1 MPFPSISALT
11 PPDSN
16 GKGSF
21 VNGVFHGNGTLEDE
35 EHNRVYFGEFKNGE
49 RSGKG
54 REHYSNNFS
63 YVGDYR
69 DGKRNGH
76 GVFSDQDGSEVYSGE
91 YEDDLMH
98 GRGRLSMCTRHG
110 GGNYEGDF
118 FHDKFSGSGTYTYP
132 DGTSVEGQWLDDVPQ
147 DGDWTIRYPD
157 GAVFYGFATFRNPDG
172 DADETSDALSRTS
185 SRSRSSSRTSA
196 EDALA
201 VLAVPLPHG
210 FGSMTFP
217 DGRRQVGS
225 FIHGRYVDDINSN
238 T

>member
-1 MPFPSISALT
+1 M
-11 PPDSN
+11 
-16 GKGSF
+16 
-21 VNGVFHGNGTLEDE
+21 FHGNGTLEDE
-35 EHNRVYFGEFKNGE
+35 EHNRVYFGEFEDGE

-54 REHYSNNFS
+54 REHYSNNYS

-69 DGKRNGH
+69 AGKRNGH

-110 GGNYEGDF
+110 GGSYEGDF
-118 FHDKFSGSGTYTYP
+118 FHDRFSGSGNYTYP
-132 DGTSVEGQWLDDVPQ
+132 DGTSVEGQRLDDVPQ

-172 DADETSDALSRTS
+172 DADETTSDAVSRT
-185 SRSRSSSRTSA
+185 SRSSSWTSV
-196 EDALA
+196 ED
-201 VLAVPLPHG
+201 VLAIPLPHG

-225 FIHGRYVDDINSN
+225 FIQGRYVDENSN